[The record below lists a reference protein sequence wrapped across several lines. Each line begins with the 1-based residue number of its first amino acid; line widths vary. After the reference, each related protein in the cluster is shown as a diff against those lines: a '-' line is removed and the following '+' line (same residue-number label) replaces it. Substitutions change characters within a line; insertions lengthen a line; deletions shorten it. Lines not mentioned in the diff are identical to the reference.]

1 VDDYSLWKRA
11 ASQPG
16 RTIIVLFCDVDGLL
30 VRGLPLSR
38 RSNISLS
45 QPNNSDKMPL
55 FIILA
60 VISNNSQKEGA
71 NKKMTQKK
79 GYYSDCME

>member
-1 VDDYSLWKRA
+1 MIIHVE

-30 VRGLPLSR
+30 VRARVDYRYPDVHIYPY
-38 RSNISLS
+38 RSIYPNLS

-55 FIILA
+55 FLL
-60 VISNNSQKEGA
+60 
-71 NKKMTQKK
+71 
-79 GYYSDCME
+79 

>member
-1 VDDYSLWKRA
+1 
-11 ASQPG
+11 
-16 RTIIVLFCDVDGLL
+16 
-30 VRGLPLSR
+30 
-38 RSNISLS
+38 
-45 QPNNSDKMPL
+45 MPL

-60 VISNNSQKEGA
+60 VIINNSQKEGA